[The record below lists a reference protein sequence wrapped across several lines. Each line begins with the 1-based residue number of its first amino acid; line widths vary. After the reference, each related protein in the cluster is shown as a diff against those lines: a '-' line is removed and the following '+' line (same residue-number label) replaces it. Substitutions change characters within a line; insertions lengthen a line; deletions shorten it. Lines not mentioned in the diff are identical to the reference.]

1 MRRRAQ
7 LASEAG
13 GELDPKLAGPRDPHN
28 ALLWQAELFRVL
40 WHLNGMLKLQNWAR
54 AIQVDYRKQQSTPG
68 P

>member
-1 MRRRAQ
+1 MSRREQ

-13 GELDPKLAGPRDPHN
+13 GELDPKLAGARDPYN
-28 ALLWQAELFRVL
+28 VFLWHAKLFRVL
-40 WHLNGMLKLQNWAR
+40 WHLNGMFKFQHWAQ